1 MNSYFIEVQRGT
13 IKTVARIE
21 VDEPDDDVVIAEFRR
36 TRQGQFL
43 LAAGWEVVR
52 VWSADFTEVEAA

>member
-1 MNSYFIEVQRGT
+1 MNSYFIEVKRGT
-13 IKTVARIE
+13 VKSVARIE
-21 VDEPDDDVVIAEFRR
+21 VDVPDDEIVISEFRR

-52 VWSADFTEVEAA
+52 VWNVNFDEVTAA